1 LIERSP
7 IEDEITSDESV
18 TSVSDRFRAELED
31 SADARVAVVGKSVLV
46 GNRAKEPVEQNLS
59 WWERVRESVAQKP
72 SIDPA
77 EALLGDGT
85 ETIDVQGVFS
95 NTAHFEHL
103 RITDSLFLTAGRG
116 AG

>member
-1 LIERSP
+1 
-7 IEDEITSDESV
+7 
-18 TSVSDRFRAELED
+18 
-31 SADARVAVVGKSVLV
+31 
-46 GNRAKEPVEQNLS
+46 
-59 WWERVRESVAQKP
+59 VRESVAEKP

-85 ETIDVQGVFS
+85 ETIGIERLFS
-95 NTAHFEHL
+95 NTAHLDHL